1 MVKINILESDKEI
14 QNRINKALS
23 KQVTLIMNSAS
34 RDIYRNLRP
43 IVRRAI
49 ANSPAINSLRGG
61 TLKADFGLSVDPGP
75 VIVESVADSIQ
86 VKPKKVNFSGS
97 RAVTGIEIF
106 IQPSSFSNLLSLPI
120 ATQAIKNGNLP
131 WLKWLLTLG
140 DAIIIADYGVQYGPF
155 GRTGEAR
162 MTRKYAPFKVNTKY
176 SGTADNNFISKALG
190 NYSSEIQQ
198 VIVKALQ

>member
-1 MVKINILESDKEI
+1 M
-14 QNRINKALS
+14 
-23 KQVTLIMNSAS
+23 
-34 RDIYRNLRP
+34 
-43 IVRRAI
+43 
-49 ANSPAINSLRGG
+49 
-61 TLKADFGLSVDPGP
+61 
-75 VIVESVADSIQ
+75 
-86 VKPKKVNFSGS
+86 
-97 RAVTGIEIF
+97 
-106 IQPSSFSNLLSLPI
+106 PI